1 MKSRAR
7 YSLIAAGIVAFI
19 ILTPLIV
26 LFVSGK
32 KYDFKNGRFVKT
44 GILGIKTE
52 PKNASI
58 YIDGSKHGTTNQN
71 IRFLSPGDYTLDIKK
86 QDYFDWNKRLTI
98 RPQFVTWNFESTDNL
113 FLFFSN
119 SKKIKLAE
127 NVLNLSVGKKRI
139 VYLQPEQVSFADVES
154 PEQKTS
160 VDFKERI
167 KDGTII
173 SSPDENYFLINSGE
187 NNFVLDVRNKSLT
200 DITELASKQAAFS
213 SKTAFQASERIFKFS
228 SDNKL
233 YQLLE
238 GSIYLLDWNK
248 KEKEVVIDNV
258 LAFET
263 NSSGIYYIK
272 LEESLLGIRR
282 SLAHASFPNFT
293 ENILLDDIP
302 PFIEAQIYLTENNQL
317 LVLGNNALYVLNEK
331 LEKIAE
337 QVETAQIENNE
348 NIFFNTGNEINSYDM
363 VTRETRLITRSLQRI
378 SNVVGNTEIG
388 WVFYINDNRLQN
400 IELDSRDHQNNYT
413 FSEATDTSKFY
424 IDSEAKKIFL
434 LNQGILTTLKIR

>member
-19 ILTPLIV
+19 ILTPFIV

-58 YIDGSKHGTTNQN
+58 YINGSKHGTTNQN
-71 IRFLSPGDYTLDIKK
+71 IRFLNPGDYTLDIKK
-86 QDYFDWNKRLTI
+86 EGYFDWNKRLTI
-98 RPQFVTWNFESTDNL
+98 RPQFVTWNFENTDNL

-119 SKKIKLAE
+119 PEKQKLAE
-127 NVLNLSVGKKRI
+127 NVLDFFAGKKRI
-139 VYLQPEQVSFADVES
+139 IYLQAEQIVFADIGS

-167 KDGTII
+167 KDGKII
-173 SSPDENYFLINSGE
+173 TSPDENYFLITAGE
-187 NNFVLDVRNKSLT
+187 NNFVLDARSKSLT
-200 DITELASKQAAFS
+200 DITELTSKQAAFS
-213 SKTAFQASERIFKFS
+213 SKTSFQASERSFKFS

-238 GSIYLLDWNK
+238 GSIYLLDWGKN
-248 KEKEVVIDNV
+248 EKEVVIDNV
-258 LAFET
+258 LAFEA
-263 NSSGIYYIK
+263 NSSGIYYVK

-337 QVETAQIENNE
+337 QVETVQIENNE

-363 VTRETRLITRSLQRI
+363 VSRETKQITRSLQKI
-378 SNVVGNTEIG
+378 SNVVGNTKVG
-388 WVFYINDNRLQN
+388 WVFFINDNRLQN

-413 FSEATDTSKFY
+413 FTEATDTSKFY
-424 IDSEAKKIFL
+424 IDSETKKILL
-434 LNQGILTTLKIR
+434 LNQGIITQLKIR

>member
-19 ILTPLIV
+19 ILTPFIV

-71 IRFLSPGDYTLDIKK
+71 IRFLNPGDYTVDIKK
-86 QDYFDWNKRLTI
+86 QNYFDWNKRLTI
-98 RPQFVTWNFESTDNL
+98 RPQFVTWNFEETDNL

-119 SKKIKLAE
+119 PQKEKLAKD
-127 NVLNLSVGKKRI
+127 VLDLFAGKKRI
-139 VYLQPEQVSFADVES
+139 VYLQAEQVSFAEISS
-154 PEQKTS
+154 PDQKTS
-160 VDFKERI
+160 VDFKEKI
-167 KDGTII
+167 KDGKII
-173 SSPDENYFLINSGE
+173 SSPDENYFLITAGV
-187 NNFVLDVRNKSLT
+187 NNFVLDTKSKSLT

-213 SKTAFQASERIFKFS
+213 SKTSFQASERNFKFS

-248 KEKEVVIDNV
+248 DEKEVVIDNV
-258 LAFET
+258 LAFEA

-282 SLAHASFPNFT
+282 SLAHASFPNYT
-293 ENILLDDIP
+293 ENILLDNIP
-302 PFIEAQIYLTENNQL
+302 PFIEAQIYLTGNNQL
-317 LVLGNNALYVLNEK
+317 LVLGNNALYVLNQE

-337 QVETAQIENNE
+337 QVETVQIENNE

-363 VTRETRLITRSLQRI
+363 TSRETRQITRSLQGI
-378 SNVVGNTEIG
+378 SNAVGNTEVG
-388 WVFYINDNRLQN
+388 WVFFISDNRLQN

-413 FSEATDTSKFY
+413 FTEASKDSKFY

-434 LNQGILTTLKIR
+434 LNQGIITLLTVR